1 MTHLLNPCLWYDNN
15 ANQAAEFYG
24 SVFGKLKIIS
34 ENPIV
39 VVFELHGEKFMA
51 LNGGPMFKFNPSCS
65 IFAVCETIEEI
76 DNAWQKLSEGGSPL
90 MPLDKYPWSERFGWI
105 QDKFGLSWQLM
116 ITKKGDVAQKFSP
129 LLMFFGEQNGN
140 AEKAINFYTTV
151 FKNSSI
157 KSIARYEEGEGD
169 VTGRGKHA
177 QFTANNYTMMA
188 MESSGPHKFAFN
200 EAFSIVVACDTQEEI
215 DYYWNTF
222 TADGGQ
228 ESMCGWLKDKFG
240 VSWQI
245 TPAILGKF
253 MNDPVKAPKV
263 MQAFM
268 KMKKFNIA
276 ELEAAAQ

>member
-1 MTHLLNPCLWYDNN
+1 MTHLLNPCLWFDNN
-15 ANQAAEFYG
+15 AKEAAEFYG
-24 SVFGKLKIIS
+24 SVFGNLKIIS

-39 VVFELHGEKFMA
+39 VIFELHGEKFMA

-65 IFAVCETIEEI
+65 IFVACETIEEI
-76 DNAWQKLSEGGSPL
+76 DNAWKKLAEGGSPL
-90 MPLDKYPWSERFGWI
+90 MPLDKYPWSNRFGWI

-129 LLMFFGEQNGN
+129 LLMFVGEQNGN
-140 AEKAINFYTTV
+140 AEKAVNFYTSV

-157 KSIARYEEGEGD
+157 KGIARYEEGED
-169 VTGRGKHA
+169 DATGHVKHA
-177 QFTANNYTMMA
+177 QFTINNYTMMA

-200 EAFSIVVACDTQEEI
+200 EAFSIVVPCDTQEEI

-245 TPAILGKF
+245 TPAILGKL
-253 MNDPVKAPKV
+253 MNDPAKANKV

-268 KMKKFNIA
+268 KMKKFNIT